1 MDRRQCVFRRLQDW
15 TFTKC
20 NTKEV
25 NPFFLSF
32 LPFFFSPR
40 YRINTRFTAAF
51 APPHAPPSPHSKASC
66 NNNKNTEGTP
76 IDLTEPYA
84 LLNAY
89 PTCGAPL
96 LLVPVFAFVVFAF
109 VFAFVFFSRRV
120 APRCTAPRTF
130 RDMTPRASLI
140 SASRMYA

>member
-1 MDRRQCVFRRLQDW
+1 MQHKRDESFL
-15 TFTKC
+15 
-20 NTKEV
+20 
-25 NPFFLSF
+25 PFF

-40 YRINTRFTAAF
+40 YRINTRFTAAS
-51 APPHAPPSPHSKASC
+51 APPHAPPPPHSKASC
-66 NNNKNTEGTP
+66 NNNKNKEGTP

-84 LLNAY
+84 LINAY
-89 PTCGAPL
+89 STCGAPL
-96 LLVPVFAFVVFAF
+96 LLVPVVAF